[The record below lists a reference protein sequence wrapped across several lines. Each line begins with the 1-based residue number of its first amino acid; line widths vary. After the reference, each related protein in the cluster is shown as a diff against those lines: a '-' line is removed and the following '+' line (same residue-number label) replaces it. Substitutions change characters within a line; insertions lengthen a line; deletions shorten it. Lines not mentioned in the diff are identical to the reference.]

1 MKWIASIT
9 MFIDHLTVALTAALS
24 DLYYL
29 LGRGIGRVAFPL
41 YALLFVDS
49 FLYTSSRK
57 KYISNLSFFA
67 LISEIPYDL
76 TFNDQ
81 WLEFSDQNILFLF
94 VVMGLLLVLM
104 MKLNIQSNSIVFW
117 LSILIA
123 GTGTTMLNI
132 DYGIFGI
139 VYMGI
144 VYHIRTQKINIFET
158 VFYLLL
164 GLLFQAPFSF
174 AAIPLILF
182 YKQKQEKKFSNI
194 EKYFFYFFYPGHILL
209 IFMIQALIQ

>member
-9 MFIDHLTVALTAALS
+9 MFIDHLTVALAAALS

-29 LGRGIGRVAFPL
+29 IGRGIGRVAFPL

-67 LISEIPYDL
+67 LVSEVPYDL
-76 TFNDQ
+76 TFHNQ

-94 VVMGLLLVLM
+94 VAMGLLLVLM
-104 MKLNIQSNSIVFW
+104 TKFTIQSNSPMFWVF
-117 LSILIA
+117 ILI
-123 GTGTTMLNI
+123 TGVVTTVFNI
-132 DYGIFGI
+132 DYGIFGM

-144 VYHIRTQKINIFET
+144 IYHIRTQPLSSGET
-158 VFYLLL
+158 TFYLLL

-174 AAIPLILF
+174 IAIPLILF
-182 YKQKQEKKFSNI
+182 YNQNQQKKFSTM
-194 EKYFFYFFYPGHILL
+194 EKYFFYFFYPGHILV
-209 IFMIQALIQ
+209 IYMIQALM